1 MQKQIETLQEEINH
15 KYEQIKNVDK
25 KSCFKT
31 VFVLGSA
38 LFALTVLL
46 GGESLPFTISPEV
59 LFGLGLVFVG
69 VNKTIGSNDA
79 LELEKGRLQIA
90 ISEIRK
96 KIDAKQQ
103 EIEQIKTKQI
113 VNEVL
118 QEEQVNLNTGLYKQV
133 MNDNTWQK
141 EDKIISQDNFNE
153 SLRQNVLKRSLT
165 KK

>member
-1 MQKQIETLQEEINH
+1 M
-15 KYEQIKNVDK
+15 
-25 KSCFKT
+25 
-31 VFVLGSA
+31 
-38 LFALTVLL
+38 
-46 GGESLPFTISPEV
+46 
-59 LFGLGLVFVG
+59 FVG

-90 ISEIRK
+90 ISEISK
-96 KIDAKQQ
+96 KIDAKEQ

>member
-1 MQKQIETLQEEINH
+1 M
-15 KYEQIKNVDK
+15 
-25 KSCFKT
+25 
-31 VFVLGSA
+31 
-38 LFALTVLL
+38 
-46 GGESLPFTISPEV
+46 
-59 LFGLGLVFVG
+59 FVG

-103 EIEQIKTKQI
+103 EIEQFKTKQI

-118 QEEQVNLNTGLYKQV
+118 HLEQLNLNTGLYKQV

>member
-1 MQKQIETLQEEINH
+1 M
-15 KYEQIKNVDK
+15 
-25 KSCFKT
+25 
-31 VFVLGSA
+31 
-38 LFALTVLL
+38 
-46 GGESLPFTISPEV
+46 
-59 LFGLGLVFVG
+59 FVG

-90 ISEIRK
+90 ISEISK
-96 KIDAKQQ
+96 KIDAKEQ
-103 EIEQIKTKQI
+103 EIEQIKIKQI

>member
-1 MQKQIETLQEEINH
+1 M
-15 KYEQIKNVDK
+15 
-25 KSCFKT
+25 
-31 VFVLGSA
+31 
-38 LFALTVLL
+38 
-46 GGESLPFTISPEV
+46 
-59 LFGLGLVFVG
+59 FVG